1 MMALGEDVLY
11 LSARE
16 LGERIRQRALSPVE
30 LTESYLER
38 ARRLGPKL
46 GAFAT
51 LLPDVAL
58 AQARAAEKDIG
69 AGHWRGLLHGVP
81 YAAKDLLAFSGAPT
95 GWGAKLFEKQKIN
108 HDAYVIRRLADA
120 GAVLLGKAAMIEL
133 AGGMGYRFADAS
145 ASGASRN
152 PWNQGCWT
160 CGSSSG
166 SAAIVSAALAGFAI
180 GSETWGSIV
189 CPSAFCGISGLRPT
203 YGRIS
208 RAGAMALSY
217 SMDKLGPLARSAED
231 CALILAAIAGHDS
244 ADPSSLPEAEA
255 TFRFTANGHP
265 PHVGLAL
272 NAWKR
277 VPPALEKAERVAAD
291 VLRAAG
297 AKVETCKL
305 PDGPWGAVAGVTIQV
320 EGASAFASLIE
331 SGKIGE
337 LHDPSGKIGGYV
349 AEAIPAA
356 DYQCAQRIRSVL
368 SARMEGLF
376 RRFDVLCTLAL
387 PAVATRLEEN
397 IEEALSFPDPLG
409 AIGNLLGLPAAVVPC
424 GFSPEKLP
432 IGLIF
437 VGAPLADDKV
447 LAIAQLYQ
455 RRTDWH
461 RRRPPV

>member
-1 MMALGEDVLY
+1 LN
-11 LSARE
+11 
-16 LGERIRQRALSPVE
+16 
-30 LTESYLER
+30 
-38 ARRLGPKL
+38 
-46 GAFAT
+46 AFAT
-51 LLPDVAL
+51 LLPEHAL
-58 AQARAAEKDIG
+58 AQAREAEKDIG
-69 AGHWRGLLHGVP
+69 AGRWRGPLHGVP

-95 GWGAKLFEKQKIN
+95 GWGTKIYEKQKIN
-108 HDAYVIRRLADA
+108 HDAHVVRRLADA

-145 ASGASRN
+145 ATGATRN
-152 PWNQGCWT
+152 PWNQNCWT

-166 SAAIVSAALAGFAI
+166 SAAVVSAGLAGFAI

-203 YGRIS
+203 YGRVS

-244 ADPSSLPEAEA
+244 ADPTSLPDAEA
-255 TFRFTANGHP
+255 AFKFTASAP
-265 PHVGLAL
+265 APHVGLAL

-277 VPPALEKAERVAAD
+277 VPPPLEKAERAAAD
-291 VLRAAG
+291 VLKSAG
-297 AKVETCKL
+297 CKVDTAKL
-305 PDGPWGAVAGVTIQV
+305 PDGPWEAAAAVTINV
-320 EGASAFASLIE
+320 EGASAFAGLIE
-331 SGKIGE
+331 SGKVAE
-337 LHDPSGKIGGYV
+337 LHDPAGKIGGYI
-349 AEAIPAA
+349 AEAVPAVE
-356 DYQCAQRIRSVL
+356 YERAQRIRGVL

-376 RRFDVLCTLAL
+376 RKFDVLMTLAL
-387 PAVATRLEEN
+387 PAVATRIDEN

-432 IGLIF
+432 IGVIF

-447 LAIAQLYQ
+447 LAAAQLYQ